1 MDNEFIRHLPCS
13 VCGSSDANSLY
24 SDGHTYCF
32 SCETRSSPNDTFH
45 KHQMTRNVCFKGS
58 AQRLHKR
65 NIDEETNE
73 FYKIYRDGETLR
85 FPYYTIDGILKGFK
99 VKTKNKDFY
108 YEGESTDT
116 FFGQY
121 KFPSTGKR
129 IILSEGEIDT
139 ASIRQAFGNWPI
151 CSLPHGAASAKK
163 DVKKQIPFLQG
174 YEEIVLFLDNDD
186 AGRKATEEICSI
198 LPPGKV
204 KIARLDNYKDASD
217 ALQANDSQAIR
228 KAIWDAKDY
237 RPDGIVDGSSLYE
250 AITTPNPPCLHKYEI
265 EGLNQKLGGI
275 HAQQLVTITGA
286 TGGGKTTFVRQ
297 LATHLLVQGERV
309 GFLGLEESNRRTA
322 LGLMSCALG
331 KPFHLKEYAKE
342 ELEEAYK
349 KTIANWNLFLFDGF
363 GSFQSDLIYN
373 RIEYLAVGLDCKIIF
388 LDHLSILVSGLKDVK
403 DERRLID
410 QVMTDLRSLVERTGI
425 TLFLVSHLRR
435 GSNDSKSAEEGGRI
449 GLSQLRGSHSIS
461 QISDSCL
468 TLESNQQS
476 EDERNLT
483 TLRILKNRFN
493 GQVGIAS
500 KLNYNKETCKFEEV
514 DNEPDFN
521 PSTDF

>member
-1 MDNEFIRHLPCS
+1 MDNEFVRHLPCS

-32 SCETRSSPNDTFH
+32 ACETRSSPNDTFH
-45 KHQMTRNVCFKGS
+45 KHQMTSNVCFKGS

-73 FYKIYRDGETLR
+73 FYKIYRDEETLR

-217 ALQANDSQAIR
+217 ALQANDAQAIR

-265 EGLNQKLGGI
+265 EGLNKKLGGV
-275 HAQQLVTITGA
+275 HAQQLITLTGA
-286 TGGGKTTFVRQ
+286 TGGGKTTFCRQ
-297 LATHLLVQGERV
+297 LATHLLEQGERV
-309 GFLGLEESNRRTA
+309 GILGLEESNRRTA

-331 KPFHLKEYAKE
+331 KPFHLKQYEKK
-342 ELEEAYK
+342 ELEEAYN

-410 QVMTDLRSLVERTGI
+410 TVMTDLRSLVERTGI

-435 GSNDSKSAEEGGRI
+435 GSSDTKSAEEGGRI
-449 GLSQLRGSHSIS
+449 SLASLRGSHSVA
-461 QISDSCL
+461 QLSDSVVCI
-468 TLESNQQS
+468 ESDQQKKT
-476 EDERNLT
+476 ERNIS
-483 TLRILKNRFN
+483 TLRVLKNRYN
-493 GQVGIAS
+493 GSVGVAS
-500 KLNYNKETCKFEEV
+500 TLSYNEDTCKFEEV
-514 DNEPDFN
+514 DNEPEFN